1 MAGAPHFLRIFK
13 RDDFMTWL
21 ERNGATLTEVTNPF
35 EVVRY
40 RMWVPTDKGR
50 PSTHIVYKRKN
61 DTLTY
66 QGASRQH
73 YETFAKFSRSLAT
86 QGDA

>member
-1 MAGAPHFLRIFK
+1 MSAPHFLRDFK
-13 RDDFMTWL
+13 RDKFLDWL

-40 RMWVPTDKGR
+40 RMWVPADKSR

-73 YETFAKFSRSLAT
+73 YETFAKFAK
-86 QGDA
+86 GAA

>member
-1 MAGAPHFLRIFK
+1 MSAPHFLREFK
-13 RDDFMTWL
+13 RAAFFEWL
-21 ERNGATLTEVTNPF
+21 ERNGATLVELTNPY

-40 RMWVPTDKGR
+40 RMWVLSDKSR
-50 PSTHIVYKRKN
+50 PSTHIIYKRKN

-73 YETFAKFSRSLAT
+73 YETFAKYASEGRS
-86 QGDA
+86 